1 MLIGLKLKKIL
12 HHTHKINNMGLRI
25 PQNQVVQSK
34 YTAGKEYM
42 LESDYREYIGYYYE
56 LNGKTFAGKELNL
69 NAPILLPI
77 PKNNNNPG
85 INNLLTRAATFLY
98 GQLSGVKLN
107 NNKPTSYVY
116 QYNSEIRYFS
126 YQTINKLI
134 KEVNEETFNTFK
146 SNPLYKV
153 ISLSFKKDFDPK
165 ELDDAEKTIPGI
177 KEFLK
182 NF

>member
-1 MLIGLKLKKIL
+1 
-12 HHTHKINNMGLRI
+12 MGLRI

-34 YTAGKEYM
+34 YTAGKEYII
-42 LESDYREYIGYYYE
+42 ESTYREYQGYYYE
-56 LNGKTFAGKELNL
+56 FNGKIFAGKELNVD
-69 NAPILLPI
+69 APILLPI
-77 PKNNNNPG
+77 PKNNNNIG
-85 INNLLTRAATFLY
+85 INSLLTSAATYIY
-98 GQLSGVKLN
+98 GKISKNKLT
-107 NNKPTSYVY
+107 NNKPSSHVY